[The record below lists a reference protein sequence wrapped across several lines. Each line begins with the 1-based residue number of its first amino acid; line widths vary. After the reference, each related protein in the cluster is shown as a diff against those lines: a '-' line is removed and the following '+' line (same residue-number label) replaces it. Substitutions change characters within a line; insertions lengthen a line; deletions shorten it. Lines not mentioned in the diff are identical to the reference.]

1 VSSELYILKEETMKE
16 PDTNATP
23 WERNV
28 TRNTKRLAFW
38 TGAWVLTMALANF
51 GPIFLWFG
59 DKLLSFLA
67 IALNTALGVMMIL
80 ANKKHLQSLDE
91 MQQRIQRDAM
101 GVTLGVG
108 LVVGLSYSNLD
119 ITGLIPGDAEISVLV
134 IITGLTYATT
144 TLLASRRYR

>member
-1 VSSELYILKEETMKE
+1 MK
-16 PDTNATP
+16 DSNTNATP
-23 WERNV
+23 WERKLTHN
-28 TRNTKRLAFW
+28 TRRLAFW

-51 GPIFLWFG
+51 GPIFVWSG
-59 DKLLSFLA
+59 DKLWSFLA
-67 IALNTALGVMMIL
+67 IALNTAFGVMMIL
-80 ANKKHLQSLDE
+80 ANKKQLQSLDE

-134 IITGLTYATT
+134 IIMGLTYAVT
-144 TLLASRRYR
+144 TLLAGRKYR

>member
-1 VSSELYILKEETMKE
+1 MHDKDS
-16 PDTNATP
+16 NATP
-23 WERNV
+23 WERKI

-51 GPIFLWFG
+51 GPIYIWSG
-59 DKLLSFLA
+59 DKLWSFLA
-67 IALNTALGVMMIL
+67 IALNTLLGAMMIY
-80 ANKKHLQSLDE
+80 ANKQQLQSLDE

-119 ITGLIPGDAEISVLV
+119 ITDLIPGDAQISVLV
-134 IITGLTYATT
+134 IIMGLTYGLTIF
-144 TLLASRRYR
+144 LVSRKYR

>member
-1 VSSELYILKEETMKE
+1 MKKS
-16 PDTNATP
+16 DTNATP
-23 WERNV
+23 WERKLTHN
-28 TRNTKRLAFW
+28 TRRVAFW
-38 TGAWVLTMALANF
+38 TGTWVLTMALANF
-51 GPIFLWFG
+51 GPIFLWSD

-67 IALNTALGVMMIL
+67 IPLNTALGVMMIL

-119 ITGLIPGDAEISVLV
+119 ITNLIPGDAEISVLV
-134 IITGLTYATT
+134 IIMGLTYATT
-144 TLLASRRYR
+144 TLLAARRYR